1 MPIVKYPHITNEHID
16 QLMQNGWIT
25 SEMAEFYQVP
35 RNVIDRRIDTIRN
48 QKQTGKWYADRRE
61 EKPIPKLPK
70 RADNLPKHLPI
81 WELPKMNSEVEI
93 YRMELTTIHGQFGRP
108 GVFKENV
115 PAHLWSRE
123 GI

>member
-1 MPIVKYPHITNEHID
+1 MNVKYHHINTD
-16 QLMQNGWIT
+16 QVMELYRNGKTRTQI
-25 SEMAEFYQVP
+25 AEFYGVAYT
-35 RNVIDRRIDTIRN
+35 VIESRIARR
-48 QKQTGKWYADRRE
+48 KERE
-61 EKPIPKLPK
+61 EREAFLKKDEPKPKPKKLPLEE
-70 RADNLPKHLPI
+70 RYTPI
-81 WELPKMNSEVEI
+81 RSLPKMNSEVRT